1 MRSRRRKLAAADI
14 DITSL
19 IDMMFMLIIFFVL
32 TTAFVQGVLD
42 VDLPSGSPQQPLAK
56 NPVVIAIGSDSSL
69 SWAGEKITREDLARL
84 VGEAAIR
91 SDDILV
97 AGDREARYGDVAEIL
112 NLLRELGVQDV
123 ALAFDGTR
131 Q

>member
-1 MRSRRRKLAAADI
+1 MRRRRRVSADV

-19 IDMMFMLIIFFVL
+19 IDVMFMLIIFFVL

-42 VDLPSGSPQQPLAK
+42 VELPAGSPQQPLAK
-56 NPVVIAIGSDSSL
+56 SPIVLTIERDSSL
-69 SWAGEKITREDLARL
+69 LWAGEKISRPELERL
-84 VGEAAIR
+84 VSEAIAS

-97 AGDREARYGDVAEIL
+97 AGDKEARYGDVAELL
-112 NLLRELGVQDV
+112 NLLRELGVDDV
-123 ALAFDGTR
+123 ALAFDGSR

>member
-1 MRSRRRKLAAADI
+1 MRKRRRPTADI

-32 TTAFVQGVLD
+32 TTAFVQGVLN
-42 VDLPSGSPQQPLAK
+42 VELPAGSPEQPLAK
-56 NPVVIAIGSDSSL
+56 NPIVLTIESDSSL
-69 SWAGEKITREDLARL
+69 SWAGQRISREDLERL
-84 VGEAAIR
+84 AGESASR
-91 SDDILV
+91 GEDILV

-112 NLLRELGVQDV
+112 NILRELGVQNV